1 MSFPISLPAVIAAPS
16 ALLAKLVPPG
26 ECPEHWYCHHPEVLS
41 QAFTTAK
48 ACGASLLLAPTAGG
62 NAAALSKV
70 PGCLASQWFSADNI
84 SNFLYIP
91 CLGM

>member
-41 QAFTTAK
+41 QASQRQKPAALPCCWRPHPEET
-48 ACGASLLLAPTAGG
+48 LLL
-62 NAAALSKV
+62 
-70 PGCLASQWFSADNI
+70 CLLLVWKT
-84 SNFLYIP
+84 L
-91 CLGM
+91 